1 MPNRLNYEST
11 FDVLGDILE
20 TLRFRGSIFF
30 RSELAAPWGISLE
43 NKSTPRFHV
52 IFSGKCFIG
61 MSEYEPVIAEEMD
74 IIMLPHGRS
83 HWIADQPGRE
93 LVASERA
100 GDACELGD
108 PFFQQGVITNRI
120 MCGMVQFD
128 LEASHPFISS
138 LPDIILFPIRECD
151 DPIWSLVSLID
162 AEMKNNHGRKS
173 LIADRLTEALF
184 IKLLHKF
191 INDDTKATGFLA
203 ALGDRRMH
211 MALSL
216 IHQEPSHNWT
226 LSSLS
231 SRVGMS
237 KATLVRHFNT
247 TIGMAP
253 MAYVISWRLSK
264 AYNAIKY
271 SSATLENISTS
282 LGFSSARALTRAFEK
297 QFGVTPSK
305 MKKDTGK
312 Q

>member
-1 MPNRLNYEST
+1 MPDRLNSEST

-30 RSELAAPWGISLE
+30 RSELAAPWGIALE
-43 NKSTPRFHV
+43 NKSSPRFHI

-61 MSEYEPVIAEEMD
+61 THEYEPVTAEEMD
-74 IIMLPHGRS
+74 IVVLPHGRS

-93 LVASERA
+93 LIASEQA
-100 GDACELGD
+100 GHACELGT
-108 PFFQQGVITNRI
+108 PLFQQGVITNRI

-128 LEASHPFISS
+128 LDASHPFITS
-138 LPDIILFPIRECD
+138 LPDIIRFPIRD
-151 DPIWSLVSLID
+151 SDHPIWSLVSLID
-162 AEMKNNHGRKS
+162 TEMNNNHGQKS

-191 INDDTKATGFLA
+191 INDDNKATGFLA
-203 ALGDRRMH
+203 ALGDRRML

-226 LSSLS
+226 LTSLS

-253 MAYVISWRLSK
+253 MAYLISWRLSK
-264 AYNAIKY
+264 AYYAIKY

-282 LGFSSARALTRAFEK
+282 LGFSSTRALTRAFEK
-297 QFGVTPSK
+297 QYGVTPNK
-305 MKKDTGK
+305 LKKETAK